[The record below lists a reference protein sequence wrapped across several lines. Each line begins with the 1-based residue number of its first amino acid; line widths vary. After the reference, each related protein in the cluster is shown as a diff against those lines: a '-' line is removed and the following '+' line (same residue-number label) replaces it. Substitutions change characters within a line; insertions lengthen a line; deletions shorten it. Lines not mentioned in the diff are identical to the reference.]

1 MIDAKREG
9 LSKSRVEWYK
19 GQIVGLSA
27 AQGILAKRIDK
38 LEDIEKYMKK
48 YPMPEDPAYT
58 KEDLIADIAESN
70 GFYCLPAN
78 TKQETRGYVAELLN
92 ELMKR

>member
-1 MIDAKREG
+1 MNTIKTILEGIYEEIIAEKVTRVNIVIDAKREG

-38 LEDIEKYMKK
+38 LE
-48 YPMPEDPAYT
+48 
-58 KEDLIADIAESN
+58 
-70 GFYCLPAN
+70 C
-78 TKQETRGYVAELLN
+78 ETSHEEVI
-92 ELMKR
+92 

>member
-1 MIDAKREG
+1 MNTIKTILEGIYEEIIAEKVTRVNIVIDAKREG

-38 LEDIEKYMKK
+38 LED
-48 YPMPEDPAYT
+48 
-58 KEDLIADIAESN
+58 
-70 GFYCLPAN
+70 
-78 TKQETRGYVAELLN
+78 N
-92 ELMKR
+92 EEVI